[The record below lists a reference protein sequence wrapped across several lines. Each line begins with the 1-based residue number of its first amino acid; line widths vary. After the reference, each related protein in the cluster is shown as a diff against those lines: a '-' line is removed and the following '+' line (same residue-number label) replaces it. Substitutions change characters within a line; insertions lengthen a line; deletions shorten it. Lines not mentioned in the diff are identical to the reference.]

1 MIVGALL
8 ASGLT
13 ACGDDDDTS
22 GDNGSSVEQ
31 IRLAVI
37 PAFGSLPIHVA
48 DVQGFFEDAG
58 LDVQT
63 TETQDVPGAVAALG
77 KQFDI
82 ALAAPPIMLAAN
94 AQGANLQGISG
105 MQVVDQQHLN
115 SVLVSKEPVN
125 SFADLEEKSVG
136 VIALSGGSIQSAQY
150 LIQSEGGDPDK
161 VNFSAVPLP
170 TMADQV
176 EAGRID
182 AAVSAVPFFTGLEGL
197 AVGDQDVS
205 AAAVE
210 AVTDGAQTSTQTAMM
225 ATTKDWAAEN
235 PEAGEK
241 FRKALADSIA
251 WIEDNPAEAQ
261 TLVSEWTGLDL
272 AVVEASPEPAYSATI
287 DAETLEPLIQ
297 IGQEVGGLPPSVP
310 PASEQ
315 VAPGADQEP

>member
-1 MIVGALL
+1 MGRGLRLRSRRGAYAAAMIVGALL
-8 ASGLT
+8 TTGLA
-13 ACGDDDDTS
+13 ACGGDDDSS
-22 GDNGSSVEQ
+22 GDDGSSAEE

-48 DVQGFFEDAG
+48 DVQGFFEDEG
-58 LDVQT
+58 LDLQT

-82 ALAAPPIMLAAN
+82 ALAAPSIMLAAN

-136 VIALSGGSIQSAQY
+136 VIALSGGSIQATEY
-150 LIQSEGGDPDK
+150 LIQSEGGDPQT

-182 AAVSAVPFFTGLEGL
+182 AAVSAVPFFTGLG
-197 AVGDQDVS
+197 
-205 AAAVE
+205 
-210 AVTDGAQTSTQTAMM
+210 
-225 ATTKDWAAEN
+225 
-235 PEAGEK
+235 
-241 FRKALADSIA
+241 RRAL
-251 WIEDNPAEAQ
+251 
-261 TLVSEWTGLDL
+261 G
-272 AVVEASPEPAYSATI
+272 
-287 DAETLEPLIQ
+287 
-297 IGQEVGGLPPSVP
+297 GQGVGGGGVG
-310 PASEQ
+310 A
-315 VAPGADQEP
+315 VRGGAPRRP